1 MKTIITIILTVLF
14 AANSFAQTAYQQKCN
29 QIFVKYMKMIAA
41 GTGSQWGAA
50 EQIALGNS
58 GYSEE
63 GAAII
68 KVGLMGYC
76 INTGKSYDAMNKQL
90 EAEYAAARK
99 LMNADE
105 KFAWKVNEESQV
117 PYGRAKWQSA
127 ADFKEWSQKGEFE
140 TTEQHESRLKEQAH
154 AKMDELLYEN
164 INKEM
169 SDNFWKMHL
178 GDYNADRQELQVF
191 FIDNARNYQITRTI
205 SVSPQNA
212 KHLKTH
218 CYSSADPEI
227 FLDGVKQYFRD
238 DGQDD
243 DGNQKVYRDE
253 DGELRYYVND
263 EVVVMEYDTYEICII
278 DNKIFIPRFLNIS
291 SDFGEWQFD
300 MSKEFPFVKYN
311 FDDWVGKSQYLQGY
325 VFDYQQYAATVA
337 DQIAEMQKQQ
347 AAEAARIAAQ
357 KAREDS
363 VAIAN
368 YNRQLLHTVDS
379 LNQILAAN
387 KYNLNHYAVSTDLGH
402 ITENDKFLFQRK
414 QYDLIDS
421 CKKYEMW
428 IKSDYDDARR
438 EYSKLYSTKED
449 FDKYYCQGLERL
461 AAQNEYRNAMLQ
473 LQQNKN
479 SIAQVNF
486 QKEINNNN
494 FFNVISDQPVDYTD
508 ANEYRRKLLDWVAQY
523 KSQPYYDEIVD
534 FLITNNAALSKE
546 FTKNG
551 AKFSSKAEFYEAFT
565 SGDYKAVLKGKK

>member
-1 MKTIITIILTVLF
+1 MKTILTIILAVLF

-29 QIFVKYMKMIAA
+29 QIFVKYMKLIAA
-41 GTGSQWGAA
+41 GMGSKWGAA

-58 GYSEE
+58 GYSEK

-68 KVGLMGYC
+68 KPILMGYC
-76 INTGKSYDAMNKQL
+76 INTGKNYDAMCKQL
-90 EAEYAAARK
+90 DAEYAAARK

-105 KFAWKVNEESQV
+105 KFAWKINEESQV

-140 TTEQHESRLKEQAH
+140 TTEQHESRLKEQARP
-154 AKMDELLYEN
+154 KMDELLYEN

-178 GDYNADRQELQVF
+178 GDYNADKQELQVF
-191 FIDNARNYQITRTI
+191 FIDKARNYQISRTI
-205 SVSPQNA
+205 NVSPQNA

-243 DGNQKVYRDE
+243 EGNQKVYRDE
-253 DGELRYYVND
+253 NGELRYYVNN

-278 DNKIFIPRFLNIS
+278 DNKIFLPRFFNIS

-300 MSKEFPFVKYN
+300 MSEEFPFVKYN
-311 FDDWVGKSQYLQGY
+311 YDDWVGKSQYLKGY

-347 AAEAARIAAQ
+347 EAEAARLAAQ

-363 VAIAN
+363 VAITN

-379 LNQILAAN
+379 LNKVLAAN
-387 KYNLNHYAVSTDLGH
+387 KYNINHLAVSIDFER
-402 ITENDKFLFQRK
+402 IAENDQWLFSRK
-414 QYDLIDS
+414 NDELIS
-421 CKKYEMW
+421 VSHKYERQ
-428 IKSDYDDARR
+428 INEDYDAARK

-461 AAQNEYRNAMLQ
+461 AAQTEYRNAMLQ

-508 ANEYRRKLLDWVAQY
+508 ANEYRRRLLAWVAQY

-551 AKFSSKAEFYEAFT
+551 AKFSSKAEFYEVFT